1 MKKRKLKLKKDNFLI
16 LILNTILIVSTINI
30 ILFLVD
36 IKTNNGDNKK
46 IIKDVTLDNKHID
59 KNNNKKNDNNSKEID
74 FNKLLSIN
82 EDTKGWIKYNNDKIN
97 YPIVQ
102 SNDNSYYLKKSFNGK
117 TNQSGTIFMDY
128 RNKSFSDKNVVIFGH
143 AMTDGSMFGSL
154 KDVFKKDFFNN
165 KENNYIKII
174 DTNNQKFTYQIFSYY
189 IIEKEEYYITTSF
202 NNDSSFNKFINT
214 ISKRSYKNFKI
225 KVTKNDNILTL
236 STCSGTGNTT
246 KRKVVHAKLIKN
258 NYQ

>member
-16 LILNTILIVSTINI
+16 LILNSILIVSTINI

-246 KRKVVHAKLIKN
+246 KRKVVHAKLIEN

>member
-16 LILNTILIVSTINI
+16 LILSDILIVSTIDI

-36 IKTNNGDNKK
+36 IKTNNDNNKK
-46 IIKDVTLDNKHID
+46 IIEDVTIDNKHID
-59 KNNNKKNDNNSKEID
+59 KNNNKKNNNNKEIN

-102 SNDNSYYLKKSFNGK
+102 SNDNSYYLKKSFDGK

-154 KDVFKKDFFNN
+154 KDVFKKDFFDN

-174 DTNNQKFTYQIFSYY
+174 DTDNQKFIYQIFSYY

-202 NNDSSFNKFINT
+202 DNDSSFNKFINT

-225 KVTKNDNILTL
+225 KVTKDDNILTL

-258 NYQ
+258 NVT

>member
-16 LILNTILIVSTINI
+16 LILSTILIVSTINI